1 MMSATP
7 SIRLD
12 RVSLNYPLIGAKR
25 REGDSAGSVGSQRTR
40 SGIEALHAV
49 SFELGQG
56 EKLGLIGHNGSG
68 KTTLLKVLAGV
79 LHPNEGEM
87 EIRGE
92 VAALFNLGVGVRAD
106 ATGER
111 NIILRGLAQGLSLP
125 EAKAK
130 IAEITEFT
138 GLQDYIDLPVRTYSA
153 GMQMRLIFALATAFG
168 QDILILD
175 EWIGAGDA
183 AFAHKVAGRL
193 DALVHRAGIT
203 VLASHRPALIKQQ
216 CTQALWLERGRVRAL
231 GPASEIVDA
240 YVAETGSAAPA

>member
-1 MMSATP
+1 MMSNAP
-7 SIRLD
+7 FIRLD
-12 RVSLNYPLIGAKR
+12 KVSLNYPLIGAKR
-25 REGDSAGSVGSQRTR
+25 REGDSAARVGSQRTR
-40 SGIEALHAV
+40 SGIEALHEI

-56 EKLGLIGHNGSG
+56 ERLGLIGHNGSG

-79 LHPNEGEM
+79 LHPDEGEM
-87 EIRGE
+87 DIRGE

-111 NIILRGLAQGLSLP
+111 NIILRGLAHGLSLQ
-125 EAKAK
+125 EARDK
-130 IAEITEFT
+130 IAEISEFT

-183 AFAHKVAGRL
+183 AFAHKVAERL
-193 DALVHRAGIT
+193 DALVARAGIT

-216 CTQALWLERGRVRAL
+216 CSQALWLERGQVRAL
-231 GPASEIVDA
+231 GPADEVVDA
-240 YVAETGSAAPA
+240 YVADIETVAPS